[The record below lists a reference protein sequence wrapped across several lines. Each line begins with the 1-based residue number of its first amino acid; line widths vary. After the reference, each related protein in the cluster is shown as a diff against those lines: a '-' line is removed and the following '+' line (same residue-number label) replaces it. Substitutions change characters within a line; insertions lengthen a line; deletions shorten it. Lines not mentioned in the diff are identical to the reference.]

1 MTVQDNNVLS
11 PEGLP
16 YKLVQN
22 NSDKNDP
29 NNVIQKAK
37 KTEETF
43 LNDLSTYSQTDVSAY
58 VYIRIYKYKRG
69 RQTLNSENPDT
80 LNNMTELETK
90 FGSAAVGA
98 ALAGLEIFNRNK
110 NNIGKNGNGAIGKA
124 VGGAIVGGVA
134 GYVAADVLLTER
146 TRDKADYIGTIVLP
160 LLTPVTMNYDVNW
173 GDFTSPAR
181 GLYEALVQKATSAVT
196 DAANKRME
204 AGTGSDADR
213 QFMQDANSV
222 QNLALNDY
230 VANVTA
236 NTKGASFNPD
246 NELVLNGI
254 GLRTHSFEFMLTP
267 KNAKEK
273 EDVKKAI
280 KTLKSAMLP
289 TKIAATE
296 NSSIALGYPYEFSIF
311 FMDGRDATKGQPLD
325 IPPIP
330 DCALTDV
337 SVTYNPTSMKF
348 HKDGSPVQYRLSL
361 SFKEHQTL
369 TREDLEEGNF

>member
-29 NNVIQKAK
+29 NNVIQKSRE
-37 KTEETF
+37 TEKPF

-58 VYIRIYKYKRG
+58 VYIKIYKYKRG

-80 LNNMTELETK
+80 LNNMTESETK
-90 FGSAAVGA
+90 FGSAATGA
-98 ALAGLEIFNRNK
+98 ALGGLTGGVR
-110 NNIGKNGNGAIGKA
+110 
-124 VGGAIVGGVA
+124 GAIVGGAA
-134 GYVAADVLLTER
+134 GYAASSVLLTKR

-173 GDFTSPAR
+173 GEFTSPAR
-181 GLYEALVQKATSAVT
+181 GLYEALVQKTTSDVTSA
-196 DAANKRME
+196 ANERMA
-204 AGTGSDADR
+204 AGTASASDK
-213 QFMQDANSV
+213 QFVQDANSV

-236 NTKGASFNPD
+236 NTTGKSFNPD

-254 GLRTHSFEFMLTP
+254 GLRNHSFEFMLTP

-273 EDVKKAI
+273 EAVKNTIKA
-280 KTLKSAMLP
+280 LKSAMLP
-289 TKIAATE
+289 TKIGATE

-311 FMDGRDATKGQPLD
+311 FMDGRNATKGQPLD

-337 SVTYNPTSMKF
+337 SVTYNPTSVKF